1 MIRRLLLLLILAS
14 AALRAAGTP
23 TVILVCGPAGD
34 AEFAPDFTA
43 QVKAWTDACAR
54 AGATLR
60 VIGEGAAPVEGA
72 EPDRERLR
80 RLLGEEAAAG
90 GAELWL
96 VLVGHGTF
104 DGRESRFNLR
114 GPDFTSAE
122 LAEWLQPVRRPFAF
136 VHTGSASAPFLPR
149 LAGPGRIVVTATRS
163 GNEQNYTRFGR
174 HFAEAVAEPASD
186 LDRDGQVS
194 LLEAYLAAA
203 HRTREF
209 YKAAGR
215 LATEHPLLDDNGD
228 GLGTPPDW
236 FRGVLATRRAR
247 DGAALDGLRA
257 HQFHLVPSAEE
268 RRLSPEARARRDTLE
283 ARLAEIRARKAQ
295 LAEDAYLREL
305 EAVLRELAEVYA
317 AP

>member
-1 MIRRLLLLLILAS
+1 MILRLLLCCALTTS
-14 AALRAAGTP
+14 ALCAAGTP
-23 TVILVCGPAGD
+23 TVILACGPAGD
-34 AEFAPDFTA
+34 AEFAPDFAA

-54 AGATLR
+54 AGAKLR
-60 VIGEGAAPVEGA
+60 RIGEGAASAEGA
-72 EPDRERLR
+72 EPDREQLR
-80 RLLGEEAAAG
+80 RLLAEEAAG
-90 GAELWL
+90 EAELWL

-174 HFAEAVAEPASD
+174 HFAEAVTEPASD

-268 RRLSPEARARRDTLE
+268 RRLSPEARARRDALE
-283 ARLAEIRARKAQ
+283 GRLSEVRARKAQ

-305 EAVLRELAEVYA
+305 EGVLRELAAVYA